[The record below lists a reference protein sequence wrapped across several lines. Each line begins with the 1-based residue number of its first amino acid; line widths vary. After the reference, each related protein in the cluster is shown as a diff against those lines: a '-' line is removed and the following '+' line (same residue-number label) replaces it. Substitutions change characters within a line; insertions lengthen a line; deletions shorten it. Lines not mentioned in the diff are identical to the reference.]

1 MFIVVDCSLFANAA
15 RASRVLL
22 HVYAVFFYVTEWY
35 GTLVVCVTKWSPVLM
50 CLLVVCCYVCPSLG
64 LNCMRDLGVEEI
76 LNGLD
81 KPSEE
86 RNLMKI

>member
-1 MFIVVDCSLFANAA
+1 MVICVTVWIP
-15 RASRVLL
+15 VLL
-22 HVYAVFFYVTEWY
+22 SY
-35 GTLVVCVTKWSPVLM
+35 
-50 CLLVVCCYVCPSLG
+50 LVVCCYVYPGLG
-64 LNCMRDLGVEEI
+64 LNCMKDLGVEEM